1 MEQNP
6 KTRGPCI
13 AARGNQWEE
22 FRRYRFGDTRVVSL
36 LNDKKFKVIEVA
48 DPSVIKKYSDLILRH
63 CDLFVGSPTALADKD
78 TFNVI
83 RKKLIPTKIIIRKKQ
98 LQSLKNLSK
107 QFNRSVYVP
116 AGAFWGGNDIQKMAE
131 LGLLKGLT
139 VTMTKHPSSFKVIVV
154 KKTTTIKTN

>member
-1 MEQNP
+1 MIKN
-6 KTRGPCI
+6 
-13 AARGNQWEE
+13 
-22 FRRYRFGDTRVVSL
+22 L
-36 LNDKKFKVIEVA
+36 KVIEVA

-83 RKKLIPTKIIIRKKQ
+83 KKLIPTKIIRKT

-139 VTMTKHPSSFKVIVV
+139 VTMTKHPSSFKVIVM
-154 KKTTTIKTN
+154 KKTDPHGLNSA